1 LADDCRRLDDRVDAV
16 TSEVHA
22 LARQDECCRRLTSV
36 PGIGALTA
44 SAVVATIGNGAAFS
58 KGRDFGAWL
67 GLVPKQLSTRDRTIF
82 GRLSKRGNKYVR
94 RLFIIGDASMD
105 AVIQTNFDL
114 LISDWHDS
122 DLRAMFRY

>member
-1 LADDCRRLDDRVDAV
+1 M